1 MVTHDAFTASYAHRI
16 LFIKDG
22 KIFSELIRG
31 KDSRKEFFN
40 RIIEVITLLG
50 GMTTMYSKIAVGNV
64 KKSFKDYT
72 IYFLTLTLAVCI
84 FYSFNSIEAQKV
96 FIDMKASGKEYA
108 DSLVQII
115 AYISVFVSVILGSLI
130 LYANNFL
137 IKKRKKELG
146 ICMTLGMGKRKISR
160 ILIIETLLVGAI
172 SLISGLLL
180 GIVASQ
186 GLSLFTSKLFDIPM
200 SGYSFVISA
209 SSVLKTIL
217 YFSIMFFLVMIFNK
231 EKLSKLRFHISFMKL
246 SDYNKIMKLEH
257 KNEVSLKEDEALLL
271 RNIYEINVIEDYLK
285 NNSYIEIN
293 NKKFN
298 IKGGKVI
305 NNL

>member
-1 MVTHDAFTASYAHRI
+1 
-16 LFIKDG
+16 
-22 KIFSELIRG
+22 
-31 KDSRKEFFN
+31 
-40 RIIEVITLLG
+40 
-50 GMTTMYSKIAVGNV
+50 MYSKIAVGNV

-96 FIDMKASGKEYA
+96 FIDMKASGKEYVA
-108 DSLVQII
+108 SLVQII

-146 ICMTLGMGKRKISR
+146 IYMTLGMGKRKISR

-200 SGYSFVISA
+200 SGYSFVISV

-271 RNIYEINVIEDYLK
+271 SNIYETNVIEDYLK